1 MAGARLAIFCAA
13 AFLPSALHGAI
24 AQEVSSLGK
33 MPVLDPAGP
42 AFGAY
47 DPHGDFKDVAGDTIE
62 HVFMP
67 WRDVDLSTLADA
79 DDYAYRRGR
88 RLLITIEPW
97 SWSGTSNS
105 TRAQLRNDILA
116 GRDDVWITNAC
127 KAIAGL
133 KSRVTIR
140 WSQEMEN
147 PATPF
152 PWSGWAPADFV
163 AAFRRVVDIC
173 RPLARRAKFMWSPQG
188 EPGLAA
194 YYPGNAYVDE
204 IGLSLFALQ
213 RYDRDKYGRD
223 RSFAEMLKP
232 KYERVAGFG
241 KPICIAELGYS
252 GDEAYNRRW
261 ARAITA
267 KNAAFPDLGCVVY
280 FDENDPHAWPAPYGK
295 PHWRIKSSD
304 GD

>member
-1 MAGARLAIFCAA
+1 MAPVRAPAGSGWRRQTRKAPDRRGDQCGHERVGDRRARLEPRRQWDDRHGVARRAPLERAA
-13 AFLPSALHGAI
+13 RG
-24 AQEVSSLGK
+24 
-33 MPVLDPAGP
+33 
-42 AFGAY
+42 
-47 DPHGDFKDVAGDTIE
+47 GDD
-62 HVFMP
+62 
-67 WRDVDLSTLADA
+67 S
-79 DDYAYRRGR
+79 RG
-88 RLLITIEPW
+88 
-97 SWSGTSNS
+97 
-105 TRAQLRNDILA
+105 
-116 GRDDVWITNAC
+116 
-127 KAIAGL
+127 
-133 KSRVTIR
+133 
-140 WSQEMEN
+140 
-147 PATPF
+147 
-152 PWSGWAPADFV
+152 

-241 KPICIAELGYS
+241 KPICIAELGYP